1 MQTVIGA
8 FDSQA
13 QARKAKEH
21 LVREGFDRDDV
32 CVEPEEAVTDVVS
45 GSVPDDARAG
55 DGPQG
60 RVARF
65 FAQLF
70 GTGDTHRHH
79 SETYQEAVRRGGYV
93 VVVDADDDGEAE
105 NAAICLHEAG
115 AINVDE
121 RMQVWR
127 NEGWTGGQ
135 PVQAGGASSKLAG
148 DGKLDVAEERR
159 VTGKGAFEHGG
170 VRVVQRTA
178 ELPLREVLRLRHEH
192 AATEVG
198 H

>member
-32 CVEPEEAVTDVVS
+32 CVEPEEATTDVVS
-45 GSVPDDARAG
+45 GTVHDDARAG
-55 DGPQG
+55 SGPQG

-65 FAQLF
+65 FAELF
-70 GTGDTHRHH
+70 GTGDLHRHH

-121 RMQVWR
+121 RIQLWR
-127 NEGWTGGQ
+127 NEGWTGAQ
-135 PVQAGGASSKLAG
+135 PVHAEGTAARPGG
-148 DGKLDVAEERR
+148 DGKPDVAEERR
-159 VTGKGAFEHGG
+159 AAGKGAFEHGG

-178 ELPLREVLRLRHEH
+178 EPPLREVLRLRNE
-192 AATEVG
+192 AVVAGTG

>member
-32 CVEPEEAVTDVVS
+32 CVEPEEAVTDGVS
-45 GSVPDDARAG
+45 GSVRDDGRAG
-55 DGPQG
+55 DGSQG

-65 FAQLF
+65 FAELF
-70 GTGDTHRHH
+70 GTGDLHRHH

-121 RMQVWR
+121 RMELWR

-135 PVQAGGASSKLAG
+135 PVHAGGTAG
-148 DGKLDVAEERR
+148 QPGSDSKLDVAGEPRAS
-159 VTGKGAFEHGG
+159 GKGAFEHGG

-178 ELPLREVLRLRHEH
+178 EPPLREVLRLRNE
-192 AATEVG
+192 AVVAGTG

>member
-32 CVEPEEAVTDVVS
+32 CVEPEEAATDVVS
-45 GSVPDDARAG
+45 GAGRGDARAG

-70 GTGDTHRHH
+70 GTGDMHRHH

-121 RMQVWR
+121 RMELWR

-135 PVQAGGASSKLAG
+135 PVHAGGTASAPG
-148 DGKLDVAEERR
+148 GQGRLDVAGEPRAAG
-159 VTGKGAFEHGG
+159 TGAFQHGG

-178 ELPLREVLRLRHEH
+178 EPPLREVLRLRNEPVG
-192 AATEVG
+192 VG

>member
-32 CVEPEEAVTDVVS
+32 CVEPEEATTDVVP

-55 DGPQG
+55 NGPQG

-65 FAQLF
+65 FAELF
-70 GTGDTHRHH
+70 GTSDLHRHH

-93 VVVDADDDGEAE
+93 VVVDANDDGEAE

-121 RMQVWR
+121 RMQLWR

-135 PVQAGGASSKLAG
+135 PVHIGGTAGQPGS
-148 DGKLDVAEERR
+148 DGTLEVAEEGRAA
-159 VTGKGAFEHGG
+159 GKGAVQHGG

-178 ELPLREVLRLRHEH
+178 EPPLREVLRLRSEP
-192 AATEVG
+192 AAMG
-198 H
+198 AGR

>member
-1 MQTVIGA
+1 MIGA

-32 CVEPEEAVTDVVS
+32 CVEPEEAATDVVS
-45 GSVPDDARAG
+45 GAGRDDARAG

-70 GTGDTHRHH
+70 GTGDMHRHH

-135 PVQAGGASSKLAG
+135 PVQAGGASSTRG
-148 DGKLDVAEERR
+148 DDGKLAVAEQTRMA
-159 VTGKGAFEHGG
+159 GKGAFAHGG

-178 ELPLREVLRLRHEH
+178 EPPLREVLRLRDEPV
-192 AATEVG
+192 AAGTV

>member
-13 QARKAKEH
+13 QALKAKEH

-32 CVEPEEAVTDVVS
+32 CVEPEEAATDVVS
-45 GSVPDDARAG
+45 GSARDDARTG
-55 DGPQG
+55 NGPQG

-65 FAQLF
+65 FAELF
-70 GTGDTHRHH
+70 GTGDLHRHH

-105 NAAICLHEAG
+105 NAAICLHESG

-121 RMQVWR
+121 RIQLWR

-135 PVQAGGASSKLAG
+135 PVHPEGTAGGSGA
-148 DGKLDVAEERR
+148 DGRLDGGEEGRAAA
-159 VTGKGAFEHGG
+159 KGAFQHGG

-178 ELPLREVLRLRHEH
+178 EPPLRELLRLRDEP
-192 AATEVG
+192 AATG
-198 H
+198 AGR